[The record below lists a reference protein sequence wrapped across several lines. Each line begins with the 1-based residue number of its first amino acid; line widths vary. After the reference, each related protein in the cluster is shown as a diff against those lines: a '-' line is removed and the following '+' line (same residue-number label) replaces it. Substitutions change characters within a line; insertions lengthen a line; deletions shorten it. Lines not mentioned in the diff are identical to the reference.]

1 MTLIRLLFRYHAPK
15 LYCYL
20 EEHQITIEM
29 YAIPWIITYFSTK
42 FDTPELVLELW
53 NKVAEQPSGVDVAY
67 IFFFAVALLMDGEQ
81 TILDAEYA
89 SLPVVMASLRVR
101 EQRDLTRLFERARKL
116 IDNTP
121 FSFVQL
127 PELQMIMSKT
137 AHENLVKIWK
147 SLELLTTLPLLPAE
161 LFFYCFPEECDCSN
175 PTCANSLTYKKSAT
189 GNYLPPSSTSICPDL
204 VSIAPN
210 EMAAFK

>member
-15 LYCYL
+15 LYCHL

-42 FDTPELVLELW
+42 FDSPELVLELW
-53 NKVAEQPSGVDVAY
+53 NKVAEQPSGIDVAY
-67 IFFFAVALLMDGEQ
+67 IFFFAVALLIDGEQ

-101 EQRDLTRLFERARKL
+101 EQRDLNRLFERARKL

-121 FSFVQL
+121 FSFV
-127 PELQMIMSKT
+127 
-137 AHENLVKIWK
+137 
-147 SLELLTTLPLLPAE
+147 
-161 LFFYCFPEECDCSN
+161 
-175 PTCANSLTYKKSAT
+175 
-189 GNYLPPSSTSICPDL
+189 
-204 VSIAPN
+204 
-210 EMAAFK
+210 